1 MPAATV
7 SLHDKTFVPFIEAE
21 RLARRVAELGAQIS
35 ADYAHLAEPLLVVP
49 VLSGSFVFAADL
61 VRHLAVPCQI
71 EFIRVA
77 SYAGTGSTG
86 AVQQVLGLASPL
98 AGRHVLLVEDIVDT
112 GLTMHHLL
120 GQFGAQGPAS
130 VRVATLLSK
139 PESLQQPVPLAYAGF
154 EIGPEFVVGYGLD
167 YNGLGRELPQVYVLQ
182 P

>member
-1 MPAATV
+1 MAV
-7 SLHDKTFVPFIEAE
+7 RLHDKTFIPFIEAS
-21 RLARRVAELGAQIS
+21 RLAARVAELGARIS

-61 VRHLAVPCQI
+61 VRHISVPCQV
-71 EFIRVA
+71 EFIRVS

-86 AVQQVLGLASPL
+86 AVQQVLGLATPL

-112 GLTMHHLL
+112 GLTMHQLL
-120 GQFGAQGPAS
+120 QRFGGDGPAS

-139 PESLQQPVPLAYAGF
+139 PASLQTPVPLAYTGF
-154 EIGPEFVVGYGLD
+154 TIGPEFVVGYGLD
-167 YNGLGRELPQVYVLQ
+167 YDGLGRQLPEVYVLQ